1 MQRRESM
8 SKSEKMLA
16 NMRFLAKICV
26 YFKHFLYLCIRI
38 KTLCL
43 VTFADSV
50 SENLRELISTTS
62 NVTSERREVGCLVP
76 IVF

>member
-1 MQRRESM
+1 M

-16 NMRFLAKICV
+16 NMRFLAKMCV
-26 YFKHFLYLCIRI
+26 YFKHFLYLCKRI

-62 NVTSERREVGCLVP
+62 NVTSERREVGYLVP